1 MVAHGVGKIT
11 RQVGEVEGVVG
22 LGSLQ
27 GELVL
32 YRPPL
37 LLPVLQ
43 LNTQDRFTLTSKA
56 VDLPQAQP
64 ELSCDADK
72 SIRLSVEVV
81 HTYPGT

>member
-1 MVAHGVGKIT
+1 MD
-11 RQVGEVEGVVG
+11 
-22 LGSLQ
+22 LGSIQ
-27 GELVL
+27 REVVL
-32 YRPPL
+32 DEAFAL
-37 LLPVLQ
+37 FPVLQ
-43 LNTQDRFTLTSKA
+43 LDVQESVTLTSKG